1 MFNNA
6 IQKHLEGLVGTI
18 CGLAILCVIATFLG
32 ISVINSIHNTILL
45 FGHIA
50 RFEIDR

>member
-1 MFNNA
+1 MLNNA
-6 IQKHLEGLVGTI
+6 VQKHLQGLIGTI
-18 CGLAILCVIATFLG
+18 CGLVILCVIATLLG
-32 ISVINSIHNTILL
+32 LSVINSIHNTILL